1 MDFSIGEIIVY
12 GSNGVC
18 KIDDIKETSFF
29 KEPPKTYYFLS
40 PLFVK
45 SSSVIYVPLD
55 NPAQAGKIQPIMT
68 EKEAD
73 EFIKSLPVTGMEWI
87 EDRNRR
93 KEAFSKVLSSGTR
106 SDIAALI
113 ELIISHRKLLEN
125 EGRKLNAQD
134 ERALDEA
141 MRRIDNELAIIKGVE
156 PHVIQEQ
163 IIGLID
169 AV

>member
-1 MDFSIGEIIVY
+1 M
-12 GSNGVC
+12 
-18 KIDDIKETSFF
+18 
-29 KEPPKTYYFLS
+29 
-40 PLFVK
+40 
-45 SSSVIYVPLD
+45 D
-55 NPAQAGKIQPIMT
+55 NPAQTDKIKPIMT

-93 KEAFSKVLSSGTR
+93 KEAFTRVLSSGTR
-106 SDIAALI
+106 SEIAALI
-113 ELIISHRKLLEN
+113 ELVISHRKLLEN

-141 MRRIDNELAIIKGVE
+141 MRRIDNELAVIKGVE
-156 PHVIQEQ
+156 PQVIQEQ
-163 IIGLID
+163 IISMID

>member
-1 MDFSIGEIIVY
+1 MDFRVGEIIVY

-29 KEPPKTYYFLS
+29 KEPPKPYYFLS

-45 SSSVIYVPLD
+45 SSSVIYVPMD
-55 NPAQAGKIQPIMT
+55 NPVQTDKIKPIMT

-93 KEAFSKVLSSGTR
+93 KEAFTKVLSSGTR
-106 SDIAALI
+106 SEIAALI
-113 ELIISHRKLLEN
+113 ELIMSHRKFLEA

-134 ERALDEA
+134 ERALSEA
-141 MRRIDNELAIIKGVE
+141 MRRIDNELAVIKGVE
-156 PHVIQEQ
+156 PSEIQKK
-163 IIGLID
+163 IIGMID
-169 AV
+169 PV